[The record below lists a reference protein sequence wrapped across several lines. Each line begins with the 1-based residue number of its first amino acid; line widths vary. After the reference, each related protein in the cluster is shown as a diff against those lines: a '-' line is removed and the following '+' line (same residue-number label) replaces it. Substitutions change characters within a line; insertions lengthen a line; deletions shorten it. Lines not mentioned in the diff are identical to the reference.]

1 VLAFGNN
8 MQFWGTDLLKASQ
21 QVVQERVWSEEV
33 LIYSIVEADLAPT
46 LLSMYN
52 LVDDTRV
59 TL

>member
-46 LLSMYN
+46 LRSM
-52 LVDDTRV
+52 
-59 TL
+59 